1 MIEAIRYFHASSLM
15 ELEQAMVQQIADG
28 WQPFG
33 ALVVDS
39 SLGGWDF
46 YQPMIKGNATTLPS
60 NMAPVTDSMGYPL
73 YGSDGTTDQTVS
85 VSAVVQAGK
94 ADRFK
99 LPASAAVV
107 KNGDTVQVRNSAG
120 ANGKGSTSVVTAA
133 GVVTGI
139 NLPATTAMLDNAAGV
154 TVQNSAGAAV
164 AGTHPAAVSSGVLQ
178 NVRLAATVAPV
189 ANGTVLAS
197 LPVTNNAILAIGTAN
212 RQVTVN
218 VANGVITGL
227 AIV

>member
-33 ALVVDS
+33 AMVVDS

-46 YQPMIKGNATTLPS
+46 YQPMIKGSATTLPS
-60 NMAPVTDSMGYPL
+60 NMAPVTDSLGYPL
-73 YGSDGTTDQTVS
+73 YGSDGTTDQAVS

-120 ANGKGSTSVVTAA
+120 ANGKGSTSVVTA
-133 GVVTGI
+133 GSVVTGI
-139 NLPATTAMLDNAAGV
+139 NL
-154 TVQNSAGAAV
+154 
-164 AGTHPAAVSSGVLQ
+164 
-178 NVRLAATVAPV
+178 AATIAPV

-227 AIV
+227 TIV